1 MAGLRTLLQYGSGGS
16 GGSIDFNEIYVYDPA
31 TIDNADNGGTCCL
44 YTVPASTTWMGVELW
59 GAGGSGAGVCC
70 CMGGWPGGSGSY
82 TRKIISV
89 TPGATYT
96 ICSGGTGTCHYDTSG
111 GPVGHPSYVY
121 DVTAAVN
128 VACASGGTRGCA
140 VCHHMMNCSYQG
152 CRMAPCGCTCGTL
165 SICGVTGS
173 SHGSPYCAGGS
184 WNYMPS
190 APFTGSAMARN
201 SKDGC
206 SGMCGGCCNGGY
218 ASFPGG
224 GGPTSFSHTTG
235 PFYGGP
241 GGAGLVIIYSGAT
254 A

>member
-1 MAGLRTLLQYGSGGS
+1 MAGLRTLLQYAGAGGGVS
-16 GGSIDFNEIYVYDPA
+16 VDFEEIYVYDPS
-31 TIDNADNGGTCCL
+31 TIDNPDNGGTCCL
-44 YTVPASTTWMGVELW
+44 YTVPANSSWIGVELW
-59 GAGGSGAGVCC
+59 GGGGSGAGVCC

-82 TRKIISV
+82 TRKIISA
-89 TPGATYT
+89 TPGDTYT
-96 ICSGGTGTCHYDTSG
+96 VCSGGTGSCSYSPQSPG
-111 GPVGHPSYVY
+111 AGFPSFVY
-121 DVTAAVN
+121 DITAAVN
-128 VACASGGTRGCA
+128 VACASGGSQGGA
-140 VCHHMMNCSYQG
+140 VCNHMVGCSYQG
-152 CRMAPCGCTCGTL
+152 CRMAPCGSTCGTL

-173 SHGSPYCAGGS
+173 SHGSPYCSGGS